1 MDKTT
6 ELREAKVAPLSQ
18 EQEQLWFMH
27 QLRPGAPL
35 DSECVTVT
43 LRGELDGEALR
54 ESLAAFIRRHEI
66 WRTSFPS
73 RDGQPVQVVQEQGQ
87 WTWSAADLTG
97 LAAAQR
103 EQEALRR
110 AEADATQPF
119 DLARGPLVRALLV
132 QLGEQE
138 NRLFMTLHRIICDR
152 ESLTQVFVPELREL
166 YEARVHGRAEEL
178 DEVELQ
184 YADYASW
191 QRGRQEEEELRAH
204 LRFWKE
210 YLAGAPTVLELPGDH
225 RRPGQQTYRGGM
237 QAFALSDELS
247 AGLRELSRQ
256 EQVTLPVTLTA
267 AFAALLY
274 RYTGQEDLLVGL
286 SASRRK
292 QAEAQQMMGCFLS
305 TVVLRA
311 DLGGEPSVRELL
323 RRTRAASQAT
333 GSHQD
338 VPFDAIVKAVQPER
352 SLSCQPLVQVLL
364 TFEPQPPALPAGWE
378 VTQTDVGTQTSKFDL
393 CLELDERAE
402 GLTGRFI
409 YNSDLFEQETISRM
423 TGHLRMVL
431 TGMVAEPRQPAGEL
445 DLLAKQETE
454 QLLGDWS
461 TGPEARADGSRSSS
475 PGRRRRDLRQW
486 RLSARESS

>member
-1 MDKTT
+1 
-6 ELREAKVAPLSQ
+6 
-18 EQEQLWFMH
+18 
-27 QLRPGAPL
+27 
-35 DSECVTVT
+35 
-43 LRGELDGEALR
+43 
-54 ESLAAFIRRHEI
+54 
-66 WRTSFPS
+66 
-73 RDGQPVQVVQEQGQ
+73 
-87 WTWSAADLTG
+87 
-97 LAAAQR
+97 
-103 EQEALRR
+103 
-110 AEADATQPF
+110 
-119 DLARGPLVRALLV
+119 
-132 QLGEQE
+132 
-138 NRLFMTLHRIICDR
+138 
-152 ESLTQVFVPELREL
+152 
-166 YEARVHGRAEEL
+166 
-178 DEVELQ
+178 
-184 YADYASW
+184 
-191 QRGRQEEEELRAH
+191 
-204 LRFWKE
+204 
-210 YLAGAPTVLELPGDH
+210 
-225 RRPGQQTYRGGM
+225 M

-256 EQVTLPVTLTA
+256 EQVTLAA

-311 DLGGEPSVRELL
+311 DLGGEPSVGELL
-323 RRTRAASQAT
+323 RRTQEASQAT

-352 SLSCQPLVQVLL
+352 SPSYQPLVQVLL